1 MANNEYD
8 SSLSL
13 RLQMKNARE
22 QGVHFFLTQI
32 LTCMRKIRYSQTQ
45 NSRLSKA
52 KSPDSK
58 GHVYSCK
65 KDEKMYK
72 WNSATW
78 LSFF

>member
-22 QGVHFFLTQI
+22 QG

-45 NSRLSKA
+45 NSRLCKA

-58 GHVYSCK
+58 GYVSSYK
-65 KDEKMYK
+65 EDEKMYK
-72 WNSATW
+72 GKSAT
-78 LSFF
+78 

>member
-22 QGVHFFLTQI
+22 QG
-32 LTCMRKIRYSQTQ
+32 LTCMRKIRYSQ

-52 KSPDSK
+52 KSPNSK
-58 GHVYSCK
+58 GHVSSCK
-65 KDEKMYK
+65 EDEKMYK
-72 WNSATW
+72 WKTAT
-78 LSFF
+78 

>member
-22 QGVHFFLTQI
+22 QG

-58 GHVYSCK
+58 STQEIGYMTFS
-65 KDEKMYK
+65 EGI
-72 WNSATW
+72 T
-78 LSFF
+78 L